1 MLHAN
6 QNERFSK
13 RSFFAAL
20 DSGIYDLSTQTR
32 EPEGLPPDGGKTQPT
47 PHASPPCAAVP
58 RSPGSR
64 GTPPGQRSISSMM
77 KHSMMSP
84 SLMSL

>member
-32 EPEGLPPDGGKTQPT
+32 EPEGLPPDGGRKP
-47 PHASPPCAAVP
+47 ANSARFSPLRGSAAQSGVQGYYP
-58 RSPGSR
+58 
-64 GTPPGQRSISSMM
+64 
-77 KHSMMSP
+77 
-84 SLMSL
+84 